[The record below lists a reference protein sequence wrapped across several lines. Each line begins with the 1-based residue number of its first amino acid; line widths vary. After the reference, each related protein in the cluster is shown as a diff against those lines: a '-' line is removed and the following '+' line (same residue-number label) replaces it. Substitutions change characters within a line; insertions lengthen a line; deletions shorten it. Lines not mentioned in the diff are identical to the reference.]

1 MQTIEDNEVVQ
12 RRNEYI
18 SVVMSGQLLRFC
30 KENDLPFEDADELAI
45 REDLTEFQFGYLIAY
60 TRLWRSLIE

>member
-18 SVVMSGQLLRFC
+18 AVVMSAALLKFC
-30 KENDLPFEDADELAI
+30 KENDLPFQDADELAI

-60 TRLWRSLIE
+60 TRLWRNLID

>member
-1 MQTIEDNEVVQ
+1 MQTIENDGIVQ

-18 SVVMSGQLLRFC
+18 AVVMSGQLLKFC

-60 TRLWRSLIE
+60 TRLWRNLID